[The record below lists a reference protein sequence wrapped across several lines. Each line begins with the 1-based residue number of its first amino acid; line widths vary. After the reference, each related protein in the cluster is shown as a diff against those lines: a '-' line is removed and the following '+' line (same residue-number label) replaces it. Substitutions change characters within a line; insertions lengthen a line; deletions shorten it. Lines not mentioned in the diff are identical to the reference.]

1 VVTRS
6 GKRKT
11 RSIAIRS
18 RRSRAGVDEVLP
30 GAGGIENL
38 GSVGHLDD
46 HLGTPTGEGVLAGL
60 PGIDPLLQGM
70 GG

>member
-1 VVTRS
+1 V
-6 GKRKT
+6 
-11 RSIAIRS
+11 
-18 RRSRAGVDEVLP
+18 GVDEVLP

-60 PGIDPLLQGM
+60 PGVDPLLQGM
-70 GG
+70 GRG